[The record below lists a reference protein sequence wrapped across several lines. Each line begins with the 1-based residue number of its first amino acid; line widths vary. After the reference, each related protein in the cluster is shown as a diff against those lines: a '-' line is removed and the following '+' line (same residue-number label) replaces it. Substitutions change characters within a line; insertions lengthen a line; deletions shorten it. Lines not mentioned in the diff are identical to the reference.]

1 MKKNGILI
9 LFKMYAAIIVLFSFL
24 SCETIKAITIVD
36 GRAYTNYDAYVAYEF
51 YSQIYADSTIIH
63 KPMIFILK

>member
-1 MKKNGILI
+1 MKKKGILI

-36 GRAYTNYDAYVAYEF
+36 GKAYTNYDAYVAYEY
-51 YSQIYADSTIIH
+51 YSQLYSDSTINY
-63 KPMIFILK
+63 KPIIFILK

>member
-36 GRAYTNYDAYVAYEF
+36 GRAYTNQDAYVAYEY
-51 YSQIYADSTIIH
+51 YSQLYNDSVVNN
-63 KPMIFILK
+63 KPIIFILK